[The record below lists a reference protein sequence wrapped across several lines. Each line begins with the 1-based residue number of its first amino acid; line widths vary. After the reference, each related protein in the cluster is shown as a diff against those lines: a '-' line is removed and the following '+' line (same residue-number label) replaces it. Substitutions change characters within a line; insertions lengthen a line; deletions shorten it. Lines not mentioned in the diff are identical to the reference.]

1 MKCLALS
8 QPWAELVVSGKKK
21 IEIRGKNTSHRGW
34 FYIYAA
40 AAGTKELWLKHF
52 GFENNLPT
60 GMIVGK
66 AFLADV
72 KLYATDEEFDSDE
85 KLHFAIRPA
94 IKDEGWDHKH
104 KFGYILSEAKR
115 IEPVKWRGMPGF
127 FNVDIKEELL

>member
-40 AAGTKELWLKHF
+40 AAGTKDKWLKHF
-52 GFENNLPT
+52 GFSNLPT
-60 GMIVGK
+60 GVIIGK

-72 KLYATDEEFDSDE
+72 KKYSSDKEFYSE
-85 KLHFAIRPA
+85 MHLHFAERAA
-94 IKDEGWDHKH
+94 IEDQGWQHKNRY
-104 KFGYILSEAKR
+104 GYILSEAKR
-115 IEPVKWRGMPGF
+115 IKPVPYRGMPGF
-127 FNVDIKEELL
+127 